1 MIHLRTAIRVMPAF
15 WLALPLAAFAAWYV
29 TLLGPSDGYAVD
41 ATAKASMT
49 IAFVGS
55 VCAACAAWEG
65 SRLRRALLW
74 NAPSVRS
81 RAAVAAWALLP
92 VVAVGLLAVVVAMVV
107 QVVRSSA
114 GLPDPRF
121 IVMTALDLVAYA
133 AAGFA
138 AGILLPFAVAGPLAI
153 VGTFIWIGF
162 IPAMDPVWLRH
173 LTGMFRDCCGLYED
187 LSPRAVLA
195 STIVDLGIVIAAAF
209 LVASPGKQLR
219 RFGASLASFGA
230 AVLVGSLLVAGMTYA
245 PVVARDTAQL
255 QCSSATGVTLC
266 TWPEHQAR
274 AAEVVGIVAG
284 VRTAWK
290 TAGIDAPSV
299 FTEADPSVAPAGAL
313 IFGFDGTGSKKDDII
328 NSLAVGMLPPFP
340 DCPGGSAGGAAFD
353 YLQAWYAAAGGMSP
367 SALDEDWAG
376 AWGEPDYPAV
386 LTLVAEL
393 QAASPGS
400 HRAWIA
406 RAETASQ
413 ECNVWRSDLIAVTP

>member
-1 MIHLRTAIRVMPAF
+1 MIRLSTAIRVMPAF
-15 WLALPLAAFAAWYV
+15 WLAIPLAVFAAWYV
-29 TLLGPSDGYAVD
+29 TLLVPSDRYAVD

-65 SRLRRALLW
+65 SRLRRASLW

-81 RAAVAAWALLP
+81 RAAVAIWTLVP

-114 GLPDPRF
+114 GAPDPRF
-121 IVMTALDLVAYA
+121 IAMTAFDLAAYA

-162 IPAMDPVWLRH
+162 VPAMEPVWLRH
-173 LTGMFRDCCGLYED
+173 LTGTFRDCCGLYQD

-195 STIVDLGIVIAAAF
+195 STIVDLGIVAAAAL
-209 LVASPGKQLR
+209 LVAGPANRLR
-219 RFGASLASFGA
+219 RVGTSFASFGA
-230 AVLVGSLLVAGMTYA
+230 GALVGSLLVAGMAYA
-245 PVVARDTAQL
+245 PVVSRDPGQL
-255 QCSSATGVTLC
+255 QCRTEAGVTIC
-266 TWPEHQAR
+266 TWPEHEAR
-274 AAEVVGIVAG
+274 AAEVAGIVAR

-290 TAGIDAPSV
+290 AAGIEVPSV

-313 IFGFDGTGSKKDDII
+313 IFGFDGSEATKDDII

-340 DCPGGSAGGAAFD
+340 DCPYGGTGGAAFD
-353 YLQAWYAAAGGMSP
+353 YLQAWYDAAGGMSP
-367 SALDEDWAG
+367 NALDDAWAG
-376 AWGEPDYPAV
+376 RWGEPDYPAV
-386 LTLVAEL
+386 LPLVAEL
-393 QAASPGS
+393 QAASPES
-400 HRAWIA
+400 RRAWIA
-406 RAETASQ
+406 RATTASQ
-413 ECNVWRSDLIAVTP
+413 QCDLWRGDLIAVTP